1 MADNETE
8 TTPAAASPLPPS
20 SQAPA
25 AASSDAPPSPSP
37 SPDSTPAAAPAV
49 APPAAEQE
57 EQFFEAAAAAPAA
70 AGSGDAAALEA
81 DFGVEDLPGQLEG
94 LRVLEP
100 EERSAAKAKSMK
112 EKGNTCYTAEDYEGA
127 LECYGLAIKLCPFQY
142 DKERELAR
150 ARRKMQRQRE
160 AEEREDMMKGGKEGA
175 AAVAGA
181 VVEEVE
187 GSSSSSSST
196 TTVEGGGKENQSPAA
211 ATPAVAATAAAEE
224 EEDEAPEP
232 FEEHKEECAVYY
244 CNRAACWVHLGRDQ
258 EAVDDCRVAF
268 KLKPGYLKALMRR
281 AQAYERLDKLE
292 DALSDYKEVLVIDPT
307 NRVARGKVPGLE
319 KECAVRMEKLKE
331 ETLGKLKDLG
341 NSVLSN
347 FGLSL
352 DNFKMQQDP
361 NTGSYSFSF
370 QK

>member
-1 MADNETE
+1 MADNETPRAAVSPFPPSQDPASS
-8 TTPAAASPLPPS
+8 PAAAVPS
-20 SQAPA
+20 SHPDSIHTA
-25 AASSDAPPSPSP
+25 AAAV
-37 SPDSTPAAAPAV
+37 AAAPA
-49 APPAAEQE
+49 QE
-57 EQFFEAAAAAPAA
+57 HTEGDEHFFEAAAA
-70 AGSGDAAALEA
+70 DAAALEA
-81 DFGVEDLPGQLEG
+81 EFGVEDLPGQLEG

-100 EERSAAKAKSMK
+100 EERSATKARSMK
-112 EKGNTCYTAEDYEGA
+112 EKGNACYAAENYEGA

-142 DKERELAR
+142 DKEREMAR

-160 AEEREDMMKGGKEGA
+160 AEEREEMKGGREGA
-175 AAVAGA
+175 ERAAGT

-187 GSSSSSSST
+187 ST
-196 TTVEGGGKENQSPAA
+196 TTVEGGGKENQSPSFSGDA
-211 ATPAVAATAAAEE
+211 AAAEAAETEKE
-224 EEDEAPEP
+224 EEEEEEEAPEP
-232 FEEHKEECAVYY
+232 FVEHKEECAVYY
-244 CNRAACWVHLGRDQ
+244 GNRAACWVHMGRDQ
-258 EAVDDCRVAF
+258 EAVDDCRVAL

-281 AQAYERLDKLE
+281 AQACERLDKLE
-292 DALSDYKEVLVIDPT
+292 DALSDYKAVLAIDPT

-319 KECAVRMEKLKE
+319 KECAVRLEKLKE
-331 ETLGKLKDLG
+331 ETMGKLKDLG

>member
-1 MADNETE
+1 MTDNETK
-8 TTPAAASPLPPS
+8 TPPS
-20 SQAPA
+20 PPPPSQIP
-25 AASSDAPPSPSP
+25 ASSDVDAAQPSP
-37 SPDSTPAAAPAV
+37 SPDPTP
-49 APPAAEQE
+49 
-57 EQFFEAAAAAPAA
+57 AAAAAPAQEEA
-70 AGSGDAAALEA
+70 KEEEHFFEAEVKAA

-94 LRVLEP
+94 MRVLEP
-100 EERSAAKAKSMK
+100 EERDAGKAKRMK

-160 AEEREDMMKGGKEGA
+160 AEEREEMKVGKEGA
-175 AAVAGA
+175 AATVEGEAVG
-181 VVEEVE
+181 VVEEV
-187 GSSSSSSST
+187 GSSSSSSSSST
-196 TTVEGGGKENQSPAA
+196 TVKGGGKENQSPAW
-211 ATPAVAATAAAEE
+211 TTAAAGAASQDKEGEE
-224 EEDEAPEP
+224 EEAPEP
-232 FEEHKEECAVYY
+232 FVEHKEECAVYY

-258 EAVDDCRVAF
+258 EAVDDCRVAI
-268 KLKPGYLKALMRR
+268 KLKPGYLKGLMRR

-292 DALSDYKEVLVIDPT
+292 DALSDYKDVLAIDPT
-307 NRVARGKVPGLE
+307 NRVACGKVPGLE